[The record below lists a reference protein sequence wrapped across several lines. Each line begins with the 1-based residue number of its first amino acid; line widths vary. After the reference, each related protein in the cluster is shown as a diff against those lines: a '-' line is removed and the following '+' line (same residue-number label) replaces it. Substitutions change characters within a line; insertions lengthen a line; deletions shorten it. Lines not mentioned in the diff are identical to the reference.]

1 MSKDGCHA
9 SRSLLGQLI
18 ALFLPRLTW
27 ILTVLAL
34 GSWSPTNCVSLETDA
49 IKTLKQ
55 ETLDSLVL
63 LCRKPTDGHQA
74 NIATGIANRIA
85 CELHTGL
92 LADILTEFWPT
103 VVHEKL

>member
-1 MSKDGCHA
+1 MVVMLHNVC
-9 SRSLLGQLI
+9 LGNDQLHC
-18 ALFLPRLTW
+18 FCRLTW

-34 GSWSPTNCVSLETDA
+34 GWWSPTDCVSLETDA
-49 IKTLKQ
+49 IETLKQ
-55 ETLDSLVL
+55 ETLDSLVH

-74 NIATGIANRIA
+74 NISTGIANRIA